1 MERRVF
7 GERLERGAA
16 RARDFARTFVMEELP
31 DLLRFRV
38 LLNQSYDGH
47 AGPEARLFPE
57 DNGRTVHCADAEA
70 VVDLLYRDG
79 RVPEWVDLTVVG
91 EGVAT
96 TIVEVR
102 ACGRFVEDDARL
114 YYTRCPDQAPFGVKG
129 PTLPVGWV
137 EGQRF
142 SIHHR
147 SSCWSRADL
156 EDACR
161 HGGAVWSLELHG
173 TAFDDVLSG
182 RLPLPALEILELHGV
197 SPVSFA
203 GLAGFSRLRVLRL
216 DLGGRALDLASLPLL
231 PALSVLSLHGLPS
244 RIEGVARLSSAAPA
258 LRDLT
263 LTAPAC
269 PESDARLAP
278 PLRALKLSM
287 PTLPAWVASSPSL
300 RTLHLAASQATNDDV
315 RAWLAVCPQELED
328 LSLRGAHVSDE
339 ILQDLGRF
347 RALQFLTVVDTAV
360 TREAL
365 ERFAKGRRN
374 FRYLPRRQ

>member
-1 MERRVF
+1 M
-7 GERLERGAA
+7 
-16 RARDFARTFVMEELP
+16 
-31 DLLRFRV
+31 LLD
-38 LLNQSYDGH
+38 QSYDGH

-57 DNGRTVHCADAEA
+57 ENGRTVHCADAEA

-91 EGVAT
+91 EDVAT

-114 YYTRCPDQAPFGVKG
+114 YYTWCPDQAPFGLEG

-137 EGQRF
+137 QGQRF

-156 EDACR
+156 ENACR
-161 HGGAVWSLELHG
+161 HGREVWSLELHG

-203 GLAGFSRLRVLRL
+203 GLAGLSRLRVLRL
-216 DLGGRALDLASLPLL
+216 DLGGRALDLASLPRL
-231 PALSVLSLHGLPS
+231 PALSMLSLDGLPS
-244 RIEGVARLSSAAPA
+244 RIEGVARLASSVPA
-258 LRDLT
+258 LRELT
-263 LTAPAC
+263 LSAKAC
-269 PESDARLAP
+269 AESDARLALP
-278 PLRALKLSM
+278 VRGLTLRM
-287 PTLPAWVASSPSL
+287 PTLPEWVAPSPSL
-300 RTLHLAASQATNDDV
+300 RKLSLDASQITNADV
-315 RAWLAVCPQELED
+315 CAWLAACPRELED
-328 LSLRGAHVSDE
+328 LSLRGALVSDE
-339 ILQDLGRF
+339 ILADLRQF
-347 RALQFLTVVDTAV
+347 RALQFLTVIDTAV
-360 TREAL
+360 TLEAL

-374 FRYLPRRQ
+374 FRHLPRR